1 MDEPNIYDVFKQ
13 TPQKKALW
21 LGSVNGLPRALDQM
35 KRMAARLPGDYF
47 ISDAATHEVIASV
60 HSS

>member
-1 MDEPNIYDVFKQ
+1 MDEPNSYDVFKQ
-13 TPQKKALW
+13 NPQKEALW
-21 LGSVNGLPRALDQM
+21 LGSVNWLQRVLDQM
-35 KRMAARLPGDYF
+35 KRMSTRLPGDYF

>member
-1 MDEPNIYDVFKQ
+1 MDEPHTYELFKR
-13 TPQKKALW
+13 TPQEQPRR
-21 LGSVNGLPRALDQM
+21 LGSVNGLQRALDQM
-35 KRMAARLPGDYF
+35 KRMSARLPGDYF